1 MELVFPKASSKVW
14 KEIRGKA
21 MIDIHSHILPGID
34 DGAENIEQAIEM
46 AEAAV
51 AEGIT
56 HLFATPHHRNGRY
69 ENEKYA
75 VMDHVDLLNSE
86 LVRRNIPLHILPGQE
101 IRLYKE
107 LIDDL
112 DRDVFIPL
120 HHELKYLLI
129 EFPSSNVPAYAAEIL
144 YELSLRNYKP
154 IIVHPERNSEIIE
167 NPDILYDLIITGA
180 LTQITASSVV
190 GNFGKKIMNFSHELL
205 KANMAHF
212 IASDVHNTTHRRFH
226 LNKAYET
233 IQKQY
238 GIDMRYY
245 LQENA
250 EMVKKGESI
259 YIDQPLHIR
268 KKKFLGIF

>member
-1 MELVFPKASSKVW
+1 
-14 KEIRGKA
+14 

-34 DGAENIEQAIEM
+34 DGAQTLQDSVNM
-46 AEAAV
+46 AEEAV
-51 AEGIT
+51 KEGIT

-69 ENEKYA
+69 ENEKKTIIS
-75 VMDHVDLLNSE
+75 HVTLLNQE
-86 LVRRNIPLHILPGQE
+86 LKNREIPLNIIPGQE

-107 LIDDL
+107 LIEDL
-112 DRDVFIPL
+112 DQDALLPL

-129 EFPSSNVPAYAAEIL
+129 EFPSSNVPNYAAEIL
-144 YELSLRNYKP
+144 YELSLRNYQP

-167 NPDILYDLIITGA
+167 KPDLLYNFINEGA
-180 LTQITASSVV
+180 LTQVTANSVI
-190 GNFGKKIMNFSHELL
+190 GNFGKKIMNFSHDLI

-212 IASDVHNTTHRRFH
+212 VASDAHNTSSRGFH
-226 LNKAYET
+226 LTKAYEV

-238 GIDMRYY
+238 GMDTRYY

-250 EMVKKGESI
+250 ELVLKGETVLI
-259 YIDQPLHIR
+259 EQPQHIK

>member
-1 MELVFPKASSKVW
+1 
-14 KEIRGKA
+14 
-21 MIDIHSHILPGID
+21 MIDIHSHILPEID
-34 DGAENIEQAIEM
+34 DGAQSLEQALSM

-51 AEGIT
+51 SEGIT
-56 HLFATPHHRNGRY
+56 HLYATPHHRNGRF
-69 ENEKYA
+69 ENEKPNIIN
-75 VMDHVDLLNSE
+75 HVDSFNNE
-86 LVRRNIPLHILPGQE
+86 LQQRNIPLHILPGQE

-107 LIDDL
+107 LVDDL

-129 EFPSSNVPAYAAEIL
+129 ELPSNHVPAYAADTL
-144 YELSLRNYKP
+144 YELTLRNFTP

-167 NPDILYDLIITGA
+167 NPEILYDFIITGA
-180 LTQITASSVV
+180 LAQITASSVI
-190 GNFGKKIMNFSHELL
+190 GNFGKKIMIFSHDLL
-205 KANMAHF
+205 QSNMAHF
-212 IASDVHNTTHRRFH
+212 VASDAHNTTSRGFH
-226 LNKAYET
+226 LTKAYET

-238 GIDMRYY
+238 GIERRYY

-250 EMVKKGESI
+250 ELVMKGESI

>member
-1 MELVFPKASSKVW
+1 LQKASSKVL
-14 KEIRGKA
+14 EQIRGLA
-21 MIDIHSHILPGID
+21 MIDIHSHILPSID
-34 DGAENIEQAIEM
+34 DGAQDLGQAIIM

-56 HLFATPHHRNGRY
+56 HLYATPHHRNGRY

-75 VMDHVDLLNSE
+75 VMDHVDLLNRE
-86 LVRRNIPLHILPGQE
+86 LVQRKIPLHILPGQE

-144 YELSLRNYKP
+144 FELSLRNYKP

-212 IASDVHNTTHRRFH
+212 IASDAHNTTNRGFH
-226 LNKAYET
+226 LTRALEM
-233 IQKQY
+233 IQKQF
-238 GIDMRYY
+238 GVETRYY

-250 EMVKKGESI
+250 ELVMKGESI